1 MRSWELSMRLLL
13 LPLAFTLAAACGCEE
28 QVRPESAAATSK
40 QDGDEVDT
48 DALRRPGTG
57 DYYGALAGAKRTAE
71 NTVDKIDKYN
81 EDLEKK
87 MDELFDE

>member
-1 MRSWELSMRLLL
+1 MRTLLATL
-13 LPLAFTLAAACGCEE
+13 AFLPLLAIGCE
-28 QVRPESAAATSK
+28 QQMKPASAAK
-40 QDGDEVDT
+40 PVQQEQGDEVDT

-57 DYYGALAGAKRTAE
+57 DYYGALAGAKRSAE
-71 NTVDKIDKYN
+71 NTVDKIDQYN

>member
-1 MRSWELSMRLLL
+1 MLL
-13 LPLAFTLAAACGCEE
+13 LPITIALAAACGCEE
-28 QVRPESAAATSK
+28 QSRPVSAAATSQ
-40 QDGDEVDT
+40 QDGDEVDM

>member
-1 MRSWELSMRLLL
+1 MRILL
-13 LPLAFTLAAACGCEE
+13 LPITFALAAACGCE
-28 QVRPESAAATSK
+28 QQAQPVDSAATS
-40 QDGDEVDT
+40 QQESDEVDM

-71 NTVDKIDKYN
+71 NTIDKIDKYN

>member
-1 MRSWELSMRLLL
+1 MRSTLLVPLTLLL
-13 LPLAFTLAAACGCEE
+13 GLTFGCEE
-28 QVRPESAAATSK
+28 QMAPTQAADTSASEK
-40 QDGDEVDT
+40 SSSDEVDT
-48 DALRRPGTG
+48 DALYRPGTG

-81 EDLEKK
+81 DDLDKK

>member
-1 MRSWELSMRLLL
+1 MRNLPLSLTLLL
-13 LPLAFTLAAACGCEE
+13 ALAYGCEE
-28 QVRPESAAATSK
+28 QMAPTSTSAKPATEPLS
-40 QDGDEVDT
+40 DEVDT
-48 DALRRPGTG
+48 EALYRPGTG

-71 NTVDKIDKYN
+71 NTKDKIDKYN